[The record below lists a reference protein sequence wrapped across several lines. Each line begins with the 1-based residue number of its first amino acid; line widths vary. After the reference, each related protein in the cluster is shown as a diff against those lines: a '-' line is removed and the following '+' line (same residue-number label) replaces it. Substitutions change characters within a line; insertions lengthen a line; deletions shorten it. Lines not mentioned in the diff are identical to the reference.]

1 MDRINDLINEFLR
14 NSKGELNIFG
24 KLIMVILIVFTIYL
38 VNRLVKSII
47 DRTLTKQNPNLII
60 NNKRANTLAEVLKR
74 IVYYILLFIGIITIL
89 DMFKIPTASILAT
102 AGIGGLAIGFGAQ
115 SLVKDIITG
124 FFILLEDQYSVG
136 DLVQTEEYEGVV
148 EELGLRVTKLRAFSG
163 DLHIIPNGSIEI
175 VTNKTRGDMRAL
187 VKVLIAYEED
197 IDRAMEVLQK
207 SCNEIKLSNDAIVDG
222 PTVMGISEL
231 ADYGLV
237 LNIVA
242 KTQPMEQWGV
252 ERQIRKAAKEALEEA
267 DIEIPY
273 PRTVILGGNKE

>member
-1 MDRINDLINEFLR
+1 
-14 NSKGELNIFG
+14 
-24 KLIMVILIVFTIYL
+24 
-38 VNRLVKSII
+38 
-47 DRTLTKQNPNLII
+47 
-60 NNKRANTLAEVLKR
+60 
-74 IVYYILLFIGIITIL
+74 
-89 DMFKIPTASILAT
+89 
-102 AGIGGLAIGFGAQ
+102 
-115 SLVKDIITG
+115 
-124 FFILLEDQYSVG
+124 
-136 DLVQTEEYEGVV
+136 
-148 EELGLRVTKLRAFSG
+148 
-163 DLHIIPNGSIEI
+163 
-175 VTNKTRGDMRAL
+175 MRAL

-197 IDRAMEVLQK
+197 VDRAMEVLQK
-207 SCNEIKLSNDAIVDG
+207 SCNQIKLSNDAIVDG